1 MTYREAVARITGLR
15 GGEMAGMR
23 PGLDRIE
30 TLLEAVGNPERAMTL
45 VHVAGTNGKG
55 SVSAMLAAM
64 LQSSGRRVSS
74 PRLTWSIS
82 ASASA

>member
-23 PGLDRIE
+23 PGLERIE

-45 VHVAGTNGKG
+45 VHVAGAR
-55 SVSAMLAAM
+55 SAEAPAGAAEA
-64 LQSSGRRVSS
+64 SAVAEEGEGVAAGRR
-74 PRLTWSIS
+74 RRG
-82 ASASA
+82 